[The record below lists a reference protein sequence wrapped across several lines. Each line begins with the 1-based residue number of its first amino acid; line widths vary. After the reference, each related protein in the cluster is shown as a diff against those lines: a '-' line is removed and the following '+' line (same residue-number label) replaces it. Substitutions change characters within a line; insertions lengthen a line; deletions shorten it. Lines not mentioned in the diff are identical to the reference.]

1 MARAVVTFHSIDD
14 SGSILSFAPRAFA
27 QLIERFAA
35 SATPVVTFEELLRR
49 DDGITITFDDGM
61 RSVFEHALPVLR
73 EHGFPAHVFL
83 TTSRVGQDI
92 GWPAQPQRFDMLDW
106 NQVEQCA
113 QAGLRIECHTVT
125 HPDLRE
131 LSAQRIV
138 EECRGADDAIERRT
152 GQRPTLMAFPF
163 GLYNRSVLDAV
174 ASRYSA
180 CFTTRLG
187 YLGNATDLARVPR
200 LDSYYL
206 QAPLFSERL
215 FSAPTRAYVALRASI
230 RAVRGTV

>member
-14 SGSILSFAPRAFA
+14 SGSVLSFAPRAFE

-61 RSVFEHALPVLR
+61 RSVHQHALPVLR
-73 EHGFPAHVFL
+73 AHGFPAHIFL

-92 GWPAQPQRFDMLDW
+92 GWPAQPRRFDMLDW
-106 NQVEQCA
+106 KQVGQCA
-113 QAGLRIECHTVT
+113 QSGLHIECHTVT

-131 LSAQRIV
+131 LPAQRIV
-138 EECRGADDAIERRT
+138 EECAGADDAIERHT
-152 GQRPTLMAFPF
+152 GRRPTLMAFPF
-163 GLYNRSVLDAV
+163 GLYNMSVIYAV
-174 ASRYSA
+174 ALRYTA
-180 CFTTRLG
+180 CFTTKLG
-187 YLGNATDLARVPR
+187 YLEHATDLARVPR
-200 LDSYYL
+200 LDAYYL
-206 QAPLFSERL
+206 QAPFLNERL
-215 FSAPTRAYVALRASI
+215 FSTPTRAYVALRASI